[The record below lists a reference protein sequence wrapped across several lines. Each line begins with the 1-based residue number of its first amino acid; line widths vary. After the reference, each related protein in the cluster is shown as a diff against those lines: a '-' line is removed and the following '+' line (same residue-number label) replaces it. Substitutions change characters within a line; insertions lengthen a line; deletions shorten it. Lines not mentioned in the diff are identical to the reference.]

1 MQPWLCVP
9 SHISLVFISDEGA
22 KAEPSSEDMQPDV
35 VQEQTLDQLTQ
46 QQQPSQQK
54 GYSGSSEFF
63 GFEDLEKPEQ
73 PDLVDRCS
81 QSSFTSQDGTG
92 KHWQRFLK
100 CTHTLQ
106 DLS

>member
-1 MQPWLCVP
+1 M
-9 SHISLVFISDEGA
+9 FISDEGA
-22 KAEPSSEDMQPDV
+22 KAEPSIEDIQPDV
-35 VQEQTLDQLTQ
+35 VQEQTLDQPPQQQQQ

-54 GYSGSSEFF
+54 GSSGSSQFF

-100 CTHTLQ
+100 STHTLQ
-106 DLS
+106 DFKLFLLKLKEI